1 MTAMKINLNDGTLFG
16 NDAAE
21 DEDKSV
27 LMSYFVDQPSFGRF
41 FDPTRRLE
49 IATARKGMGKSALLV
64 RCAELFRESK
74 SGTPGLVVQR
84 VPSQLVALKEA
95 PATDDHTVL
104 ENYWKQVI
112 CGAIN
117 MELAEQIGFAWN
129 DNQLALVE
137 SAEIAGFSGRSL
149 VGALL
154 SRLVGKINVGGV
166 ELTQTARP
174 TANHEQLLRRLDS
187 ERSSRRAIWFLLDD
201 IDAKY
206 QSTPRQQAVISSFI
220 SACRNLVRD
229 TQGVGIRATLRSDVW
244 ASLTSAED
252 MDKAEQ
258 YCTEIRWSASEQKQ
272 LLAQRILAYVKRT
285 YPDSE
290 IATKCDP
297 ERNAGELIPL
307 AFAARMKWG
316 GTYVPAEHV
325 VRVLSGGRPRWMA
338 QLCRDAG
345 GHAARLRK
353 DVIGMNEINQAMPEF
368 GRRRL
373 ADLYKEHQYQ
383 FAHLKEL
390 IECFSGGPRRFDT
403 RELLDYIE
411 AKYTRFVP
419 TASQQMIDGVL
430 YRDNLQLARM
440 LYKCGFINGSNEKP
454 NHGRP
459 EFIGYDARPDLLKV
473 ATNLDDGMCWEIQ
486 PAYRNVLRID

>member
-1 MTAMKINLNDGTLFG
+1 MKIILDDGTLFG

-21 DEDKSV
+21 DEDKSI
-27 LMSYFVDQPSFGRF
+27 LMSYFVDQASFGRF
-41 FDPTRRLE
+41 FDPARRLE

-64 RCAELFRESK
+64 RCAELFRDSESA
-74 SGTPGLVVQR
+74 TPSLVVQR
-84 VPSQLVALKEA
+84 VPSQLVALKE
-95 PATDDHTVL
+95 PPQGDDHTLL

-117 MELAEQIGFAWN
+117 MELAEKIGFAWN

-166 ELTQTARP
+166 ELTQTQRP
-174 TANHEQLLRRLDS
+174 TANHEQLLRRLDR
-187 ERSSRRAIWFLLDD
+187 ERNSQRPIWFLLDD

-206 QSTPRQQAVISSFI
+206 QNTPRQQAVISSFI

-258 YCTEIRWSASEQKQ
+258 YRTEIRWSATEQKL
-272 LLAQRILAYVKRT
+272 LLAQRILAYVRRT
-285 YPDSE
+285 HPDSE
-290 IATKCDP
+290 IAARCDP
-297 ERNAGELIPL
+297 ERNANELIPL
-307 AFAARMKWG
+307 AFTARMRWG
-316 GTYVPAEHV
+316 QTYVPAEHV

-345 GHAARLRK
+345 ALAARLGK
-353 DVIGMNEINQAMPEF
+353 DVIGMNEINQAMSEF

-383 FAHLKEL
+383 FAHLAQL
-390 IECFSGGPRRFDT
+390 LECFAGGPRRFDT
-403 RELLDYIE
+403 GQLLDHI
-411 AKYTRFVP
+411 ATKYTKFVP
-419 TASQQMIDGVL
+419 AASQQMIDGVP
-430 YRDNLQLARM
+430 YRDDLQLARL

-454 NHGRP
+454 NHARP
-459 EFIGYDARPDLLKV
+459 EFISYDARPDLLKV
-473 ATNLDDGMCWEIQ
+473 ATNLDDGMSWEIQ